1 MEKVLVLG
9 AAGQIG
15 SELTLSLRKKYGN
28 NNIIAADIKDHPNKE
43 ISQTGPFHK
52 INCMEKNAVLNLVN
66 DYKPDTIYHLAA
78 ILSVVAET
86 DPQKAWF
93 VNMTC
98 LMNVLEI
105 ARTAHC
111 SVFFPSSIAAFGP
124 NTPSINTPQDTLQ
137 RPTTIYGISKV
148 SGELL
153 CDYYFAK
160 FGVDTRGLRYP
171 GLISYRTLPGGGT
184 TDFAVDI
191 YYQAILQKKYT
202 CYLKPDAQLPMMY
215 MPDAIRAAIELMEAP
230 PSNLIHRNAFN
241 IHAMSLS
248 PEDIAKSIRKF
259 IPEFEIDYQ
268 VDPIRQ
274 KIADSWPRSLD
285 DSAAQKEWGW
295 KSHFDLDEMSKDMI
309 KNLSKKLAAAENQ
322 KE

>member
-28 NNIIAADIKDHPNKE
+28 ENIIAADIKVHPNRE
-43 ISQTGPFHK
+43 ISKTGPFHK
-52 INCMEKNAVLNLVN
+52 INCMEKDAVLNLVN

-78 ILSVVAET
+78 ILSAVAET

-105 ARTAHC
+105 ARTTGC

-124 NTPSINTPQDTLQ
+124 NTPPVNTPQDTLQ
-137 RPTTIYGISKV
+137 RPTTIYGITKV
-148 SGELL
+148 AGELL

-160 FGVDTRGLRYP
+160 FGVDARGLRYP

-184 TDFAVDI
+184 TDFAVDM
-191 YYQAILQKKYT
+191 YYQAVLQKKYT
-202 CYLKPDAQLPMMY
+202 CYVKADTLLPMMY
-215 MPDAIRAAIELMEAP
+215 MPDAIRAAIKLMEAP
-230 PSNLIHRNAFN
+230 ASNLLHRNAFN

-248 PEDIAKSIRKF
+248 PDDMANSIRKF
-259 IPEFEIDYQ
+259 IPQFKIDYQ
-268 VDPIRQ
+268 VDPVRQ
-274 KIADSWPRSLD
+274 KIADSWPESLD

-295 KSHFDLDEMSKDMI
+295 KPHFDLDRMTQDMI
-309 KNLSKKLAAAENQ
+309 KNLSTKLATITEH
-322 KE
+322 

>member
-15 SELTLSLRKKYGN
+15 SELTLSLRKKFGN
-28 NNIIAADIKDHPNKE
+28 DAVIAADIKDHPNPE
-43 ISQTGPFHK
+43 ISQAGPFHK
-52 INCMEKNAVLNLVN
+52 INCMEKNAVLSLVN
-66 DYKPDTIYHLAA
+66 DYKPDTIFHLAA
-78 ILSVVAET
+78 ILSAVAET
-86 DPQKAWF
+86 DPQKAWQ

-98 LMNVLEI
+98 LTNVLEI

-124 NTPSINTPQDTLQ
+124 NTPAIKTPQDTLQ
-137 RPTTIYGISKV
+137 RPTTIYGITKV

-153 CDYYFAK
+153 CDYYFAR

-191 YYQAILQKKYT
+191 YYQAILQKKYV
-202 CYLKPDAQLPMMY
+202 CYLKPDTQLPMMY

-230 PSNLIHRNAFN
+230 PPHLIHRNAFN

-248 PEDIAKSIRKF
+248 PEDMAQSIRKF
-259 IPEFEIDYQ
+259 IPEFEMDYQ

-295 KSHFDLDEMSKDMI
+295 KPHFDLDKMSEDMI
-309 KNLSKKLAAAENQ
+309 KNLSKKLATAER
-322 KE
+322 